1 MHYMGQLN
9 QFIAKALLPGP
20 SPTQRHLQV
29 LKATAAPDASAHPSK
44 HTHALTHASASA
56 DTKLLATMEEAGQS
70 GQGPLAVRTL
80 LQDNIAT
87 ESHTTEGQQP
97 SKQQP
102 GDQQP
107 DLPPLDSS
115 EVLADE
121 IGELYMYT
129 ASDLRA
135 IAPLWW
141 DYSKQVRSFQ
151 DMHAEAESE
160 YNSICFFSTNRRM
173 EILAELP
180 EGTQLEQPWI
190 AEMYGIALAAAHLGI
205 RHSSHPAIVAPSDQQ
220 RNWLNK
226 EGPDMIVSHYAWNVE
241 VPSLHWKWNK
251 HAFHEWSALTCPP
264 WSLDQQA
271 EREAWETEYN
281 GSSSGL
287 FPHPPM
293 PSELIHQEPAD
304 LFQDLASIEVVAVL
318 NEAFCE
324 LHHKLYCPASE
335 ELSRECGK
343 VSYCKGVNTNKD
355 RASLCQQQEAQD
367 KCHRSCSLC
376 HPKTDTSSLVWYNQ
390 RSSLLRQQGGQVE
403 NITESVQ
410 AQQGID
416 VDQQRLVLSLLN
428 QTTTEASKDAAW
440 EGAQLMAKKAAI
452 YHHDDKSHTTVELSR
467 QLSTHTQGHQG
478 LGWEVEADGFH
489 GIQRQNG
496 DGFHRVLQCKHDDS
510 GKYGC

>member
-1 MHYMGQLN
+1 MRSSATPLKLSGQSVTAPDLIHIVVPTECNEYQSWQVLGLYWSWRQVGSPGMFTRIACCNIETLEGQHTVNPFQVYYTKTNVDPEGIGDDYSPYNKPCGVMSWLQDKPPVGDYFLILDADMTFHRSITAQELLVEQGLGAAQAMHYMGQLN

-264 WSLDQQA
+264 WSLGQQA

-304 LFQDLASIEVVAVL
+304 LFQDLASIEIVAML

-324 LHHKLYCPASE
+324 LHHKPYCPASE

-343 VSYCKGVNTNKD
+343 VSPNTL
-355 RASLCQQQEAQD
+355 A
-367 KCHRSCSLC
+367 
-376 HPKTDTSSLVWYNQ
+376 
-390 RSSLLRQQGGQVE
+390 E
-403 NITESVQ
+403 NSFC
-410 AQQGID
+410 
-416 VDQQRLVLSLLN
+416 L
-428 QTTTEASKDAAW
+428 
-440 EGAQLMAKKAAI
+440 
-452 YHHDDKSHTTVELSR
+452 
-467 QLSTHTQGHQG
+467 
-478 LGWEVEADGFH
+478 
-489 GIQRQNG
+489 
-496 DGFHRVLQCKHDDS
+496 
-510 GKYGC
+510 

>member
-1 MHYMGQLN
+1 MRSSATPLKLSGQSVTAPDL
-9 QFIAKALLPGP
+9 IHIVV
-20 SPTQRHLQV
+20 PTECNEYQSWQV
-29 LKATAAPDASAHPSK
+29 LGLYWSWRQVGSPGMFTRIACCNIETLEGQHTVNPFQVYYTKTNVDPEGIGDDYSPYNKPCGVMSWLQDKPPVGDYFLILDADMTFH
-44 HTHALTHASASA
+44 
-56 DTKLLATMEEAGQS
+56 
-70 GQGPLAVRTL
+70 RTL

-264 WSLDQQA
+264 WSLGQQA

-293 PSELIHQEPAD
+293 PSELIHQVQQSRQARYPEQNSSSPLQRPPLQSVPSPPCA
-304 LFQDLASIEVVAVL
+304 
-318 NEAFCE
+318 
-324 LHHKLYCPASE
+324 LHPPTLP
-335 ELSRECGK
+335 
-343 VSYCKGVNTNKD
+343 
-355 RASLCQQQEAQD
+355 
-367 KCHRSCSLC
+367 
-376 HPKTDTSSLVWYNQ
+376 PPPP
-390 RSSLLRQQGGQVE
+390 
-403 NITESVQ
+403 
-410 AQQGID
+410 
-416 VDQQRLVLSLLN
+416 
-428 QTTTEASKDAAW
+428 
-440 EGAQLMAKKAAI
+440 
-452 YHHDDKSHTTVELSR
+452 LSR
-467 QLSTHTQGHQG
+467 Q
-478 LGWEVEADGFH
+478 
-489 GIQRQNG
+489 
-496 DGFHRVLQCKHDDS
+496 S
-510 GKYGC
+510 GRMLTALPRPIASEREEP

>member
-151 DMHAEAESE
+151 DMHAEVDS
-160 YNSICFFSTNRRM
+160 SI
-173 EILAELP
+173 
-180 EGTQLEQPWI
+180 
-190 AEMYGIALAAAHLGI
+190 
-205 RHSSHPAIVAPSDQQ
+205 
-220 RNWLNK
+220 
-226 EGPDMIVSHYAWNVE
+226 
-241 VPSLHWKWNK
+241 
-251 HAFHEWSALTCPP
+251 
-264 WSLDQQA
+264 
-271 EREAWETEYN
+271 
-281 GSSSGL
+281 
-287 FPHPPM
+287 
-293 PSELIHQEPAD
+293 
-304 LFQDLASIEVVAVL
+304 VV
-318 NEAFCE
+318 
-324 LHHKLYCPASE
+324 
-335 ELSRECGK
+335 
-343 VSYCKGVNTNKD
+343 
-355 RASLCQQQEAQD
+355 
-367 KCHRSCSLC
+367 
-376 HPKTDTSSLVWYNQ
+376 
-390 RSSLLRQQGGQVE
+390 
-403 NITESVQ
+403 SVQ
-410 AQQGID
+410 ATANVHHTRTVRSG
-416 VDQQRLVLSLLN
+416 LCS
-428 QTTTEASKDAAW
+428 AW
-440 EGAQLMAKKAAI
+440 CLHPIFGCNTI
-452 YHHDDKSHTTVELSR
+452 FHSSR
-467 QLSTHTQGHQG
+467 H
-478 LGWEVEADGFH
+478 
-489 GIQRQNG
+489 
-496 DGFHRVLQCKHDDS
+496 
-510 GKYGC
+510 

>member
-1 MHYMGQLN
+1 MRSSATPLKLSGQSVTAPDL
-9 QFIAKALLPGP
+9 IHIVV
-20 SPTQRHLQV
+20 PTECNEYQSWQV
-29 LKATAAPDASAHPSK
+29 LGLYWSWRQVGSPGMFTRIACCNIETLEGQHTVNPFQVYYTKTNVDPEGIGDDYSPYNKPCGVMSWLQDKPPVGDYFLILDADMTFH
-44 HTHALTHASASA
+44 
-56 DTKLLATMEEAGQS
+56 
-70 GQGPLAVRTL
+70 RTL

-264 WSLDQQA
+264 WSLGQQA

-293 PSELIHQEPAD
+293 PSELIHQAEWQEPAD
-304 LFQDLASIEVVAVL
+304 LFQDLASIEIVAML

-324 LHHKLYCPASE
+324 LHHKPYCPASE

-343 VSYCKGVNTNKD
+343 ELSQYYRQLADGGSIFCMDTDVSYCKGVNTDKD
-355 RASLCQQQEAQD
+355 RASKAL
-367 KCHRSCSLC
+367 
-376 HPKTDTSSLVWYNQ
+376 
-390 RSSLLRQQGGQVE
+390 
-403 NITESVQ
+403 Q
-410 AQQGID
+410 AVNLI
-416 VDQQRLVLSLLN
+416 VS
-428 QTTTEASKDAAW
+428 TAS
-440 EGAQLMAKKAAI
+440 
-452 YHHDDKSHTTVELSR
+452 
-467 QLSTHTQGHQG
+467 
-478 LGWEVEADGFH
+478 
-489 GIQRQNG
+489 
-496 DGFHRVLQCKHDDS
+496 
-510 GKYGC
+510 